1 MAAGASAAH
10 GLAAHNKGALLIC
23 GAAVIWSSGGLIA
36 RFITAD
42 VWTQAA
48 GRGLFGCLALLTFLL
63 IRDGRYTWS
72 LFRNL
77 GLPGIAVGV
86 CFATASLCFVI
97 ALRHTTVATILI
109 IQSTSPLIAG
119 VIAWIWLREAMGW
132 ARCLAMIVALGGV
145 TLMVAGGNASG
156 DTASTAGGDSLGILL
171 AMVIP
176 VAIGCATVVVR
187 RYQNIRMTPAG
198 CVATGLLALAGLLV
212 RDWGLPVAASDVGL
226 LFLFGSGQLAGGLI
240 CFTIG
245 ARLVPAVEA
254 SLLGLLESVLA
265 PLWVWIFLSENPG
278 SNALIGGA
286 LVLAAVI
293 ANTLYDSR
301 RTPPPVNVV

>member
-1 MAAGASAAH
+1 MSVGAR
-10 GLAAHNKGALLIC
+10 AAHNKGAVLVC
-23 GAAVIWSSGGLIA
+23 GAAIIWSSGGLIA

-63 IRDGRYTWS
+63 IRDGRNTWS

-77 GLPGIAVGV
+77 GLPGIGVGV

-119 VIAWIWLREAMGW
+119 LIAWIWLREAIGW
-132 ARCLAMIVALGGV
+132 VRCLAMLVALGGV
-145 TLMVAGGNASG
+145 TLMVWG
-156 DTASTAGGDSLGILL
+156 DSTSSAGGDSLGILL

-176 VAIGCATVVVR
+176 VVIAMATVLVR
-187 RYQNIRMTPAG
+187 KYQNIRMTPAG

-212 RDWGLPVAASDVGL
+212 RDWSLTVSASDVGL
-226 LFLFGSGQLAGGLI
+226 LFLFGACQLALGLI

-245 ARLVPAVEA
+245 ARLVPAAEA
-254 SLLGLLESVLA
+254 SLLGLLESVLG

-278 SNALIGGA
+278 RDAVIGGA

-301 RTPPPVNVV
+301 RTPPPVNAV

>member
-1 MAAGASAAH
+1 MSGGAR
-10 GLAAHNKGALLIC
+10 AAHNKGAVLVC
-23 GAAVIWSSGGLIA
+23 GAAIIWSSGGLIA

-48 GRGLFGCLALLTFLL
+48 GRGLFGFLALLTFLL
-63 IRDGRYTWS
+63 IRDGRNTLS

-77 GLPGIAVGV
+77 GLPGITVGV

-119 VIAWIWLREAMGW
+119 LIAWIWLREAIGW
-132 ARCLAMIVALGGV
+132 VRCLAMLVALGGV
-145 TLMVAGGNASG
+145 TLMVWG
-156 DTASTAGGDSLGILL
+156 DSTGTATGDSLGILL

-176 VAIGCATVVVR
+176 VVIAFATVVVR
-187 RYQNIRMTPAG
+187 KFHNIRMTPAG

-212 RDWGLPVAASDVGL
+212 RDWSLTVTVSDVGL
-226 LFLFGSGQLAGGLI
+226 LFLFGACQLALGLI

-245 ARLVPAVEA
+245 ARLVPAAEA
-254 SLLGLLESVLA
+254 SLLGLLESVLG

-278 SNALIGGA
+278 RDAVIGGA

-301 RTPPPVNVV
+301 RTPPPVNAV